1 MLFRFTKERKRKGQ
15 SMVEYAL
22 LSVLIAVTSIVLLR
36 QLGTTVE
43 YEYALVEA
51 SVEASVAP
59 CNTAVC

>member
-1 MLFRFTKERKRKGQ
+1 
-15 SMVEYAL
+15 MVEYAL